1 MTTWQ
6 IWLMQ
11 TVISHHPGE
20 RRGRIVENILDALRK
35 QIDRNRELVEIY
47 KTIPTGGFG
56 KMMIERDIK
65 LAEDAIAEQDT
76 VQMIRLY
83 GVLKGNQ

>member
-1 MTTWQ
+1 M
-6 IWLMQ
+6 
-11 TVISHHPGE
+11 
-20 RRGRIVENILDALRK
+20 NILDALRNE
-35 QIDRNRELVEIY
+35 IDRNKELVEIY

-76 VQMIRLY
+76 VQMLTSSPSFRE
-83 GVLKGNQ
+83 GRMSRAQ